1 MSHIVTIKTEVRD
14 ATAVRRAC
22 LRLGLPQPAERTVK
36 LYSGKATG
44 LAVQLPEWVYPL
56 VCDTAT
62 GKMQYDNFN
71 GRWGDQKELDRF
83 LQGYAVEKAKIAAQ
97 AQGHPVTEQSLSD
110 GSIKLVIQLDGG
122 AA

>member
-22 LRLGLPQPAERTVK
+22 LRLGLPQPVEGTVK
-36 LYSGKATG
+36 LYSGQATG

-62 GKMQYDNFN
+62 GKLQYDNFN

-97 AQGHPVTEQSLSD
+97 QQGHAVTEQSLPD